1 MGAIEADLDIISG
14 LHFFIADDEELRTA
28 AEKRGVTIW
37 DVRRPPAK
45 NRVAQ
50 FMPHRPGSHTILL
63 VGSDCATGK
72 MSTALEIDREAN
84 NRGLNSAF
92 VATGQTGIMI
102 SGNGLPVDR
111 IISDFVAGMGEGMV
125 IDFTKKH
132 DLIFFEGQGALY
144 YPGYSP
150 VTLGFHYCFIPRA

>member
-37 DVRRPPAK
+37 DVRRPPAQ

-50 FMPHRPGSHTILL
+50 FLPHRPGSHTILL
-63 VGSDCATGK
+63 VGSDCSTGK
-72 MSTALEIDREAN
+72 MSTALELDLEARR
-84 NRGLNSAF
+84 RGLNSAF

-102 SGNGLPVDR
+102 SGSGLPVDR
-111 IISDFVAGMGEGMV
+111 LISDFVAGLGVERGLA
-125 IDFTKKH
+125 FTNKYH
-132 DLIFFEGQGALY
+132 WVFEAGHGALNH
-144 YPGYSP
+144 PDYS
-150 VTLGFHYCFIPRA
+150 T